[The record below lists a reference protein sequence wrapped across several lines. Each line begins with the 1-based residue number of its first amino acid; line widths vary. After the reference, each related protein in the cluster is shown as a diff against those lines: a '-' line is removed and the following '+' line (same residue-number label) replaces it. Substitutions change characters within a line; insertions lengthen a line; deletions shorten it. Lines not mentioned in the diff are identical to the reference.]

1 MPDCPEDS
9 KAEKVFAPLPPAEA
23 AAANAAAAQQQ
34 SQETEQ
40 TQESSQPSSSQS
52 NSASQKRRNEI
63 QTAKAASN
71 FQINES
77 LDEFENELGQTRD
90 TINSTVNEIFDQ
102 LEFPSTPTVPD
113 LLEGTIVTKVI
124 TTTQD
129 LSQLVR
135 DTKRDIS
142 SNINSLLDSSP
153 LDDFVR
159 LKEDMS
165 LNIRNPLEILEQK
178 VLEAQSSINTEINT
192 VFGRVSTP
200 DISFDDIQNLQKNL
214 KTEVTRPFQS
224 LKQRLIQTGNKI
236 NSNVGSIFDNLERNV
251 RNITQ
256 NSFSAS
262 SIIDRSGIRS
272 FTSLERLI
280 DEVEE
285 EFTPIRGN
293 PGTVFTIQGTDAI
306 PGEVSDFIPLI
317 VDEEV
322 PTDPEIPVGPTGP
335 PGPEGFQGATGPP
348 GDGGTWDSETP
359 TTATDFAGIPSGTVI
374 ELGTSSIDIL
384 KSMLYPVTISFTSF
398 DMFFN
403 PDVNRYY
410 HIGDT
415 IPQALYQA
423 KWTLS
428 GGDDAVEDSL
438 RITQGGTELFTG
450 GSPTEDV
457 STTFSHGPYGSN
469 TETTITF
476 TVAVT
481 GGYNDTVSRDDS
493 YYWRYPMYA
502 GKTSGSSISSSDLS
516 NLLVTTNPSNTGK
529 NPFIFYSLATMR
541 NGITL
546 EFPGSDAEEFLYW
559 AVPKAIS
566 GTSSVTTISNYPQY
580 NNQSSFTNVTNP
592 NVPQP
597 VSMNLPFTLTAT
609 NYGVSVVFDVYQSNV
624 AFAGSVSIQVKE
636 V

>member
-1 MPDCPEDS
+1 M
-9 KAEKVFAPLPPAEA
+9 
-23 AAANAAAAQQQ
+23 
-34 SQETEQ
+34 
-40 TQESSQPSSSQS
+40 
-52 NSASQKRRNEI
+52 
-63 QTAKAASN
+63 
-71 FQINES
+71 
-77 LDEFENELGQTRD
+77 
-90 TINSTVNEIFDQ
+90 
-102 LEFPSTPTVPD
+102 
-113 LLEGTIVTKVI
+113 
-124 TTTQD
+124 
-129 LSQLVR
+129 
-135 DTKRDIS
+135 
-142 SNINSLLDSSP
+142 
-153 LDDFVR
+153 
-159 LKEDMS
+159 
-165 LNIRNPLEILEQK
+165 
-178 VLEAQSSINTEINT
+178 
-192 VFGRVSTP
+192 
-200 DISFDDIQNLQKNL
+200 
-214 KTEVTRPFQS
+214 
-224 LKQRLIQTGNKI
+224 KQRLIQTGNKI

-280 DEVEE
+280 EEVEE

-374 ELGTSSIDIL
+374 ELGTSSMDIL
-384 KSMLYPVTISFTSF
+384 KSMLYPVTISFTAF
-398 DMFFN
+398 DMFDTPNVSRYFHVGN
-403 PDVNRYY
+403 SIPDNVYE
-410 HIGDT
+410 
-415 IPQALYQA
+415 AS
-423 KWTLS
+423 WTLTGANS
-428 GGDDAVEDSL
+428 AVEDSL
-438 RITQGGTELFTG
+438 RITQGSTVLFTG
-450 GSPTEDV
+450 SPSDTNA
-457 STTFSHGPYGSN
+457 TFSHGPYSYSA
-469 TETTITF
+469 ETTITF

-546 EFPGSDAEEFLYW
+546 EFPSSDSSEFLYW
-559 AVPKAIS
+559 AVPRAIS